1 MYKAIIIILSFLL
14 VSCGNPNRTEPV
26 KLKGFLDIFLAA
38 NKDCFN
44 NDLTR
49 AEAANKLAVSFLNES
64 FKDSLA
70 LISVLPVEFKAMV
83 PFKENDYI
91 VVFCYNEIPGHNPI
105 SNEYKVGFQIISIIS
120 KELAKT
126 LKESS
131 LYKISGSMI
140 GYATNELLNLEGT
153 TEIDAPAIIMK
164 EGKPEIYL
172 GAIMVQCLNF
182 NPVNNETTSL

>member
-1 MYKAIIIILSFLL
+1 MYKAIIILLSFMF
-14 VSCGNPNRTEPV
+14 VSCGSPTRTEQM
-26 KLKGFLDIFLAA
+26 KIKGFLDTFLAG

-49 AEAANKLAVSFLNES
+49 SEAANKLAVSFLNES

-70 LISVLPVEFKAMV
+70 LISGLPLEFKAMA

-91 VVFCYNEIPGHNPI
+91 VVFCYNERPGCNPI

-131 LYKISGSMI
+131 LYRISGSMI
-140 GYATNELLNLEGT
+140 GYATNELLDLEGT
-153 TEIDAPAIIMK
+153 TEIDSPSIIIK

-172 GAIMVQCLNF
+172 GAIMVQSLNF
-182 NPVNNETTSL
+182 KPVNNETTTL